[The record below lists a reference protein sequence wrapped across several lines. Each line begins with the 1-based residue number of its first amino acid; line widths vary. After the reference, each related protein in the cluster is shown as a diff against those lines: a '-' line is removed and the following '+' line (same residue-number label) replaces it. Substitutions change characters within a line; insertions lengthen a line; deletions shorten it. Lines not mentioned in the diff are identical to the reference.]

1 MPTYP
6 TPRSDRET
14 DDLFTRWAHDRD
26 PAAREQLILRWMPL
40 ARRMAARYRSANEP
54 FDDLLQVAS
63 VGLIGAIDRFD
74 PSRGIAFTSF
84 AVPTIIGE
92 IKRHFRNTAWAAHV
106 PRRAQELS
114 LRVQNAARAL
124 SARSGHAPGVAELAR
139 YLELDLEDV
148 IEGLEAGGAHHATSL
163 HAPANTG
170 DDGDDGVVLAD
181 TLGSDDDRFAL
192 AETRVA
198 LSEAVRGLP
207 VRERQALALR
217 LDGDLRQV
225 EIAERLGCSQ
235 MQVSRLLRRA
245 ADRLR
250 EVGAVG

>member
-1 MPTYP
+1 MTAYP
-6 TPRSDRET
+6 TPRTDRET
-14 DDLFTRWAHDRD
+14 DALFTRWARDHD
-26 PAAREQLILRWMPL
+26 AGAREQLILRWMPL
-40 ARRMAARYRSANEP
+40 ARRMAARYRSGNEP

-114 LRVQNAARAL
+114 LRVQNAARTL
-124 SARSGHAPGVAELAR
+124 SAHSGHAPGVAELAR
-139 YLELDLEDV
+139 YLELDLEEV

-163 HAPANTG
+163 HAPATVG
-170 DDGDDGVVLAD
+170 DDGEDSVVLAD
-181 TLGSDDDRFAL
+181 TLGAEDDRFAL
-192 AETRVA
+192 TDTRVA
-198 LSEAVRGLP
+198 LSEAMRGLP
-207 VRERQALALR
+207 VRERQALSLR
-217 LDGDLRQV
+217 LRGDLRQV
-225 EIAERLGCSQ
+225 EIAEQLGCSQ